1 MMKNG
6 FTLIETI
13 VSIFILI
20 ILSGICLTLYKFKN
34 NLEVDM
40 KDTAYVY
47 EVQNLLSYGKAVCK
61 EKNNYGKIT
70 VNGKINEIK
79 FEEGWDGI
87 EKKIVLPSELK
98 FISNNINLVITPE
111 GKIEKGNTIIIL
123 DKFKKKH
130 FITIRVGVDSISTE
144 DVEDI

>member
-87 EKKIVLPSELK
+87 EKKIVLPK
-98 FISNNINLVITPE
+98 WI
-111 GKIEKGNTIIIL
+111 KIY
-123 DKFKKKH
+123 
-130 FITIRVGVDSISTE
+130 
-144 DVEDI
+144 